1 MLIVLCAIAI
11 LAEILAA
18 LWVLAS
24 GGGWGL
30 ACAAALGA
38 GCAAVLG
45 AAAIANASQHIRA
58 GRARADRLLT
68 NDM

>member
-18 LWVLAS
+18 LWVLAG

-30 ACAAALGA
+30 AFAAAQGA

-58 GRARADRLLT
+58 GRIRAGRRLT